1 VPRRS
6 TTTTVASV
14 PTPLGV
20 PTEIVGFLFLLQL
33 PWTAAVI
40 GATLLWD
47 FLQKPLVGS
56 AAARWLGSRV
66 RARCRALAP
75 RMLRDERNA
84 EWLWVIFGLGVVG
97 PGLFACMAWRQHGLD
112 YFDPVGL
119 FAYHTLLMGPY
130 FRFFASFA
138 TLAHQHGHQK
148 NGFFE
153 GPWRVLDACITYVM
167 GFVYGHVPEQYSM
180 GHVRIH
186 HRYDNGT
193 RDITTTARMARSAPS
208 SLVDQLVRQLGSQSG
223 VTVFLH
229 HWQCGRRPEALRM
242 ARGMLFFYGLLLA
255 FSLWDPRVGLGYV
268 LLPHLSIVMLIGG
281 INYVQHAFVDRRAPD
296 NPYRNSI
303 TILDGKRNVFN
314 EDFHAAHHLEPQA
327 NWQDLASRFET
338 DFERYR
344 DEGAIVFRDTH
355 VYEILFWILLG
366 RRDLLARSLV
376 DLGGTLSMDDKLALI
391 DERLAYSY
399 GG

>member
-1 VPRRS
+1 V
-6 TTTTVASV
+6 
-14 PTPLGV
+14 
-20 PTEIVGFLFLLQL
+20 
-33 PWTAAVI
+33 
-40 GATLLWD
+40 
-47 FLQKPLVGS
+47 
-56 AAARWLGSRV
+56 
-66 RARCRALAP
+66 
-75 RMLRDERNA
+75 
-84 EWLWVIFGLGVVG
+84 
-97 PGLFACMAWRQHGLD
+97 AWRQHGLGH
-112 YFDPVGL
+112 FDVVEL
-119 FAYHTLLMGPY
+119 FAHTLLMGP
-130 FRFFASFA
+130 RVLR

-148 NGFFE
+148 NGFFK
-153 GPWRVLDACITYVM
+153 GPWRALDAYITYVM

-229 HWQCGRRPEALRM
+229 HWQCGRRREALRM

-255 FSLWDPRVGLGYV
+255 LSLWDPRVGLGYV
-268 LLPHLSIVMLIGG
+268 LLPHLFIVMLIGG
-281 INYVQHAFVDRRAPD
+281 VNYVQHAFVDRRDPG

-327 NWQDLASRFET
+327 NWRDLPSRFET
-338 DFERYR
+338 DFDRYR

-355 VYEILFWILLG
+355 VYEMLFWILLG

-376 DLGGTLSMDDKLALI
+376 DVGGTLSLDDKLALI
-391 DERLAYSY
+391 DERLAWSY
-399 GG
+399 DTSGAAGGAGPAIV